1 MYGMPERITSDDI
14 RILDEYFKGNN
25 ANEEVQKLIKKID
38 LLKKQDEIS
47 RDAGQKITEL
57 QDEIVALYR
66 KEVKEDVQESVP
78 EEKSE

>member
-1 MYGMPERITSDDI
+1 MYGMPERITSEDI

-25 ANEEVQKLIKKID
+25 ASEEVQQLIKKID

-47 RDAGQKITEL
+47 RDAGEKITKL

-66 KEVKEDVQESVP
+66 KEDDQNEQNEQE
-78 EEKSE
+78 

>member
-1 MYGMPERITSDDI
+1 MYGMPERITSEDI

-25 ANEEVQKLIKKID
+25 ASEEVQKLIKKID

-66 KEVKEDVQESVP
+66 KEDEQNEM
-78 EEKSE
+78 E